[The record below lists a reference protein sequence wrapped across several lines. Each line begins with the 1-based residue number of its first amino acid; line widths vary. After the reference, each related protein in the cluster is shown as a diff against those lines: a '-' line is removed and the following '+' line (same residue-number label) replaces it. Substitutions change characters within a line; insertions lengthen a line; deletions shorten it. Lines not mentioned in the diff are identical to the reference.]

1 MHGIAICIEWR
12 TCRRLV
18 VLILILLTK
27 FSSGVTITSG
37 EEKNND

>member
-12 TCRRLV
+12 TCRLV

-27 FSSGVTITSG
+27 FSSGVTINSG